1 MPPKALILNPFP
13 QNKLNMKFLKFSLLF
28 FLIVS
33 SSQAQVPQ
41 LYKELFESWPKYK
54 AEGFET
60 RRFKHSQVK
69 KSLEN
74 LSSAENFEISQ
85 VGASIEGRELY
96 LLSTGTGDID
106 VFLWSQMHG
115 DESTATMA
123 LFDIFNFLKSEDYS
137 EEKKEMLSRLKLH
150 FLPML
155 NPDGAEK
162 FQRRNAFGVDL
173 NRDALRLQNPE
184 SKTLKRIRDS
194 LDADFGFNL
203 HDQSKYYNASRTEKP
218 ATISFL
224 APAYNYEKEIN
235 EVRGDAMKLIVEMNK
250 LLQELIPG
258 QVGRYNDD
266 FEPRA
271 FGDNIQKWGT
281 STILIESGGYPGD
294 PEKQEIRRLNFSI
307 ILASLFAIADESY
320 KMNELESYEE
330 IPNNDRMLFDLKLE
344 GLSYELLGNEYI
356 IDLGINHSE
365 VEVGDDFYYR
375 GYIADRGDLSTS
387 YGYTDFNAAGYKIV
401 EPKIYGETLEKPEDL
416 KYRDLRQILKDG
428 FAYVKVENLPE
439 DKAYSEI
446 PVNFVSEDFEA
457 PQTLTPTFFLEKGG
471 SLKYAV
477 INGFL
482 IDLSSEKLSIENA
495 LILK

>member
-1 MPPKALILNPFP
+1 
-13 QNKLNMKFLKFSLLF
+13 MKFLKFSLLF

-33 SSQAQVPQ
+33 SAQAQVPQ

-74 LSSAENFEISQ
+74 LSSVENFEISQ
-85 VGASIEGRELY
+85 VGTSIEGRELY

-162 FQRRNAFGVDL
+162 FQRRNALGVDL

-344 GLSYELLGNEYI
+344 ALSYELHGNEYI

-387 YGYTDFNAAGYKIV
+387 YGYADFNAAGYKIV
-401 EPKIYGETLEKPEDL
+401 EPKVYGETLEKPEDL
-416 KYRDLRQILKDG
+416 KDQDLSQILNDG
-428 FAYVKVENLPE
+428 FAYVKLKNLPE
-439 DKAYSEI
+439 DVAYSEM
-446 PVNFVSEDFEA
+446 PVNFVGEDFEA
-457 PQTLTPTFFLEKGG
+457 PQTLTPTFFLEKEG

-482 IDLSSEKLSIENA
+482 IDLSSEILSIENA